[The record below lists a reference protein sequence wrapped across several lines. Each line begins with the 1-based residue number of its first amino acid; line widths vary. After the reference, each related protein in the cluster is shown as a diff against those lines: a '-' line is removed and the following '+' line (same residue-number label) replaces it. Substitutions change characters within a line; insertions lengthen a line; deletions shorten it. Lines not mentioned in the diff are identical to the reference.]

1 MATIV
6 KTAEKP
12 ETVTYYINGDSVSIT
27 VNVGAHKVEETRLN
41 GEKEETITVW
51 EYTTNSF
58 YRKVGEIDIDD
69 VTANPEKYVNYKSH
83 NPMKEKVCIDL
94 IQEWLDA
101 QAQAA
106 GYDNIFTVC
115 TYVNSSVER
124 YAKEGAYFLALRD
137 KVWSTAFDLFQKM
150 LNREGEEPDFPI
162 QVLNLVLETVQ
173 KENA

>member
-1 MATIV
+1 MGTIV
-6 KTAEKP
+6 KTQEKP
-12 ETVTYYINGDSVSIT
+12 ETVTHYINGDSIFVT
-27 VNVGAHKVEETRLN
+27 VNVDAHEVEEPAFNGETEETR
-41 GEKEETITVW
+41 TVW

-58 YRKVGEIDIDD
+58 FRKVGEIDLDD
-69 VTANPEKYVNYKSH
+69 IKSNPEKYVNYKNH
-83 NPMKEKVCIDL
+83 NPMKEKICIDL

-150 LNREGEEPDFPI
+150 LIGEVEEPDFPI

-173 KENA
+173 RENA